1 MPSATVGN
9 GAAQSASPE
18 LGLGSHSEVMKQVI
32 NVIEKKVRN
41 MEKKKVTDMNVFN
54 RLYWYLMDLHYI
66 SQSLFLLS
74 HLNESLCQY
83 RTDLNFLW
91 TILFC

>member
-9 GAAQSASPE
+9 GSAQSASPE

-83 RTDLNFLW
+83 RTDLNFYL
-91 TILFC
+91 

>member
-41 MEKKKVTDMNVFN
+41 MEKKKVTVYMVMSVFDH
-54 RLYWYLMDLHYI
+54 LYIFIYI
-66 SQSLFLLS
+66 SQSVFVVPLTETVLYL
-74 HLNESLCQY
+74 
-83 RTDLNFLW
+83 
-91 TILFC
+91 

>member
-41 MEKKKVTDMNVFN
+41 MEKKKVTIYCHGHF
-54 RLYWYLMDLHYI
+54 
-66 SQSLFLLS
+66 
-74 HLNESLCQY
+74 
-83 RTDLNFLW
+83 
-91 TILFC
+91 